1 MSLIFRLK
9 SKLNPSLLRLVTYLK
24 PHRGKIAMSLV
35 FMIGAGAASSLI
47 AMLLGK
53 LTDVGFYDQEAWIV
67 VAAPIALIFISVLHG
82 GSMFMSNYLLGKTS
96 QAVLVK
102 LRGEIFHKILHWPA
116 DTYQKNSTGNITSKF
131 IFEAN
136 VALSNASKSCIILV
150 RDSVQVVALTCV
162 LVWNNWMLAIVSF
175 IIAPMIFKLLR
186 YISKRMKMIM
196 ETCQA
201 SFASILER
209 VKEVYEGHRLIK
221 LSDTYALEMDRFKRI
236 NDGVSKMMIDMT
248 KVTSMGTPL
257 TQLIFMS
264 GVALVLAF
272 AMFQISQRVIT
283 MGDFVTFL
291 AALLLLMPP
300 LRNLAGVNSGFVVM
314 AVAAESIFATLDEA
328 DEADEG
334 KVDLTTCKG
343 DFVFEHVSMRYPNTK
358 RDAVHEFNLEVK
370 AGDCIAL
377 VGLSGSGKSTLVHMI
392 PRFWNPT
399 KGRILLDG
407 IDIRDLK
414 LESLRRHIAIVS
426 QDVMIFDDTIRNN
439 VLYGSPDATEAE
451 VWKALEDASLA
462 DFVRT
467 LPEGLDTVVG
477 EGGSR
482 LSGGQKQRLSI
493 ARAFLRNA
501 PILILDEATSA
512 LDSENEMKIKG
523 ALVSLMKGRTTF
535 MVAHRFSTIEHA
547 TKIVAMADG
556 VVKEMGTRAELL
568 EQNGLFAE
576 LLRLQSL
583 EKREGKTENNNEGK
597 TDGGSWHEVDGESG
611 S

>member
-248 KVTSMGTPL
+248 KVTSMGTLL

-597 TDGGSWHEVDGESG
+597 TDGGELA
-611 S
+611 

>member
-1 MSLIFRLK
+1 MSLITRLK

-24 PHRGKIAMSLV
+24 PHRGKIAMSIV

-82 GSMFMSNYLLGKTS
+82 GLMFMSNYLLGKTS

-597 TDGGSWHEVDGESG
+597 TDGGELA
-611 S
+611 

>member
-1 MSLIFRLK
+1 MSLITRLK

-24 PHRGKIAMSLV
+24 PHRGEIAMSIV

-102 LRGEIFHKILHWPA
+102 LRGEIFHKILRWPA
-116 DTYQKNSTGNITSKF
+116 ATYQKNSTGNITSKF

-162 LVWNNWMLAIVSF
+162 LVWNNWMLAIVSL

-186 YISKRMKMIM
+186 YISKRMKTIM

-201 SFASILER
+201 SFASVLER
-209 VKEVYEGHRLIK
+209 VKEVYEGHRLVK

-272 AMFQISQRVIT
+272 AMFQISQGVIT

-300 LRNLAGVNSGFVVM
+300 LRNLAGVNSGFVMM

-328 DEADEG
+328 DETDEG

-407 IDIRDLK
+407 IDIRDLR

-426 QDVMIFDDTIRNN
+426 QDVMLFDDTIRNN
-439 VLYGSPDATEAE
+439 VLYGSSDATEAE

-467 LPEGLDTVVG
+467 LPEGLDTLVG

-493 ARAFLRNA
+493 ARAFLRNT

-556 VVKEMGTRAELL
+556 VVKEMGTHAELL

-583 EKREGKTENNNEGK
+583 EKREDKTENNNKGK
-597 TDGGSWHEVDGESG
+597 TDGGELA
-611 S
+611 

>member
-1 MSLIFRLK
+1 MSLITRLK

-24 PHRGKIAMSLV
+24 PHRGKIAMSIV

-102 LRGEIFHKILHWPA
+102 LRGEIFHKILCWPA
-116 DTYQKNSTGNITSKF
+116 ATYQKNSTGNITSKF

-162 LVWNNWMLAIVSF
+162 LVWNNWMLAIVSL

-186 YISKRMKMIM
+186 YISKRMKTIM

-201 SFASILER
+201 SFASVLER
-209 VKEVYEGHRLIK
+209 VKEVYEGHRLVK

-272 AMFQISQRVIT
+272 AMFQISQGVIT
-283 MGDFVTFL
+283 MGNFVTFL

-300 LRNLAGVNSGFVVM
+300 LRNLAGVNSGFVMM

-328 DEADEG
+328 DETDEG

-414 LESLRRHIAIVS
+414 FESLRRHIAIVS

-597 TDGGSWHEVDGESG
+597 TDGGELA
-611 S
+611 

>member
-1 MSLIFRLK
+1 MSLITRLK

-24 PHRGKIAMSLV
+24 PHRGKIAMSIV

-102 LRGEIFHKILHWPA
+102 LRGEIFHKILRWPA
-116 DTYQKNSTGNITSKF
+116 ATYQKNSTGNITSKF

-162 LVWNNWMLAIVSF
+162 LVWNNWMLAIVSL
-175 IIAPMIFKLLR
+175 IIVPMIFKLLR
-186 YISKRMKMIM
+186 YISKRMKTIM

-201 SFASILER
+201 SFASVLER
-209 VKEVYEGHRLIK
+209 VKEVYEGHRLVK

-272 AMFQISQRVIT
+272 AMFQISQGVIT

-300 LRNLAGVNSGFVVM
+300 LRNLAGVNSGFVMM

-328 DEADEG
+328 DETDEG

-407 IDIRDLK
+407 IDIRDLS

-426 QDVMIFDDTIRNN
+426 QDVMLFDDTIRNN

-467 LPEGLDTVVG
+467 LPEGLDTLVG

-493 ARAFLRNA
+493 ARAFLRNI

-556 VVKEMGTRAELL
+556 VVKEMGARAELL

-583 EKREGKTENNNEGK
+583 EKREEKTENNNEGK
-597 TDGGSWHEVDGESG
+597 TDGGELA
-611 S
+611 

>member
-1 MSLIFRLK
+1 MSLITRLK

-24 PHRGKIAMSLV
+24 PHRGKIAMSIV

-102 LRGEIFHKILHWPA
+102 LRGEIFHKILRWPA
-116 DTYQKNSTGNITSKF
+116 ATYQKNSTGNITSKF

-162 LVWNNWMLAIVSF
+162 LVWNNWMLAIVSL

-186 YISKRMKMIM
+186 YISKRMKTIM

-201 SFASILER
+201 SFASVLER
-209 VKEVYEGHRLIK
+209 VKEVYEGHRLVK

-272 AMFQISQRVIT
+272 AMFQISQGVIT
-283 MGDFVTFL
+283 MGNFVTFL

-300 LRNLAGVNSGFVVM
+300 LRNLAGVNSGFVMM

-328 DEADEG
+328 DETDEG

-426 QDVMIFDDTIRNN
+426 QDVMIFVDTIRNN

-597 TDGGSWHEVDGESG
+597 TDGGELA
-611 S
+611 

>member
-1 MSLIFRLK
+1 MSLITRLK

-24 PHRGKIAMSLV
+24 PHRGKIAMSIV

-102 LRGEIFHKILHWPA
+102 LRGEIFHKILRWPA
-116 DTYQKNSTGNITSKF
+116 ATYQKNSTGNITSKF

-162 LVWNNWMLAIVSF
+162 LVWHNWMLAIVSL

-186 YISKRMKMIM
+186 YISKRMKTIM

-201 SFASILER
+201 SFASVLER
-209 VKEVYEGHRLIK
+209 VKEVYEGHRLVK

-272 AMFQISQRVIT
+272 AMFQISQGVIT

-300 LRNLAGVNSGFVVM
+300 LRNLAGVNSGFVMM

-328 DEADEG
+328 DETDEG

-399 KGRILLDG
+399 TGRILLDG
-407 IDIRDLK
+407 IDIRDLR

-426 QDVMIFDDTIRNN
+426 QDVMLFDDTIRNN

-467 LPEGLDTVVG
+467 LPEGLDTLVG

-493 ARAFLRNA
+493 ARAFLRNT

-556 VVKEMGTRAELL
+556 VVKEMGTHAELL

-583 EKREGKTENNNEGK
+583 EKREDKTENNNKGK
-597 TDGGSWHEVDGESG
+597 TDGGELA
-611 S
+611 

>member
-1 MSLIFRLK
+1 MSLITRLK

-24 PHRGKIAMSLV
+24 PHRGKIAMSIV

-102 LRGEIFHKILHWPA
+102 LRGEIFHKILRWPA
-116 DTYQKNSTGNITSKF
+116 ATYQKNSTGNITSKF

-162 LVWNNWMLAIVSF
+162 LVWNNWMLAIVSL

-186 YISKRMKMIM
+186 YISKRMKTIM

-201 SFASILER
+201 SFASVLER
-209 VKEVYEGHRLIK
+209 VKEVYEGHRLVK

-236 NDGVSKMMIDMT
+236 NNGVSKMMIDMT

-272 AMFQISQRVIT
+272 AMFQISQGVIT

-300 LRNLAGVNSGFVVM
+300 LRNLAGVNSGFVMM

-328 DEADEG
+328 DETDEG

-407 IDIRDLK
+407 IDIRDLS

-426 QDVMIFDDTIRNN
+426 QDVMLFDDTIRNN

-467 LPEGLDTVVG
+467 LPEGLDTLVG

-493 ARAFLRNA
+493 ARAFLRNT

-556 VVKEMGTRAELL
+556 VVKEMGARAELL

-583 EKREGKTENNNEGK
+583 EKREEKTENNNEGK
-597 TDGGSWHEVDGESG
+597 TDGGELA
-611 S
+611 

>member
-1 MSLIFRLK
+1 MSLITRLK

-24 PHRGKIAMSLV
+24 PHRGEIAMSIV

-102 LRGEIFHKILHWPA
+102 LRGEIFHKILRWPA
-116 DTYQKNSTGNITSKF
+116 ATYQKNSTGNITSKF

-162 LVWNNWMLAIVSF
+162 LVWNNWMLAIVSL
-175 IIAPMIFKLLR
+175 IIVPMIFKLLR
-186 YISKRMKMIM
+186 YISKRMKTIM

-201 SFASILER
+201 SFASVLER
-209 VKEVYEGHRLIK
+209 VKEVYEGHRLVK

-272 AMFQISQRVIT
+272 AMFQISQGVIT

-300 LRNLAGVNSGFVVM
+300 LRNLAGVNSGFVMM

-328 DEADEG
+328 DETDEG

-407 IDIRDLK
+407 IDIRDLR

-426 QDVMIFDDTIRNN
+426 QDVMLFDDTIRNN
-439 VLYGSPDATEAE
+439 VLYGSSDATEAE

-467 LPEGLDTVVG
+467 LPEGLDTLVG

-493 ARAFLRNA
+493 ARAFLRNT

-556 VVKEMGTRAELL
+556 VVKEMGTHAELL

-583 EKREGKTENNNEGK
+583 EKREDKTENNNKGK
-597 TDGGSWHEVDGESG
+597 TDGGELA
-611 S
+611 

>member
-1 MSLIFRLK
+1 MSIITRLK

-24 PHRGKIAMSLV
+24 PHRGKIAMSIV

-102 LRGEIFHKILHWPA
+102 LRGEIFHKILRWPA
-116 DTYQKNSTGNITSKF
+116 ATYQKNSTGNITSKF

-162 LVWNNWMLAIVSF
+162 LVWNNWMLAIVSL

-186 YISKRMKMIM
+186 YISKRMKTIM

-201 SFASILER
+201 SFASVLER
-209 VKEVYEGHRLIK
+209 VKEVYEGHRLVK

-272 AMFQISQRVIT
+272 AMFQISQGVIT

-300 LRNLAGVNSGFVVM
+300 LRNLAGVNSGFVMM

-328 DEADEG
+328 DETDEG

-407 IDIRDLK
+407 IDIRDLS

-426 QDVMIFDDTIRNN
+426 QDVMLFDDTIRNN

-467 LPEGLDTVVG
+467 LPEGLDTLVG

-493 ARAFLRNA
+493 ARAFLRNT

-556 VVKEMGTRAELL
+556 VVKEMGARAELL

-583 EKREGKTENNNEGK
+583 EKREEKTENNNEGK
-597 TDGGSWHEVDGESG
+597 TDGGELA
-611 S
+611 

>member
-272 AMFQISQRVIT
+272 AMVQISQRVIT

-597 TDGGSWHEVDGESG
+597 TDGGELA
-611 S
+611 

>member
-1 MSLIFRLK
+1 MSLITRLK

-24 PHRGKIAMSLV
+24 PHRGKIAMSIV

-102 LRGEIFHKILHWPA
+102 LRGEIFHKILRWPA
-116 DTYQKNSTGNITSKF
+116 ATYQKNSTGNITSKF

-162 LVWNNWMLAIVSF
+162 LVWNNWMLAIVSL

-186 YISKRMKMIM
+186 YISKRMKTIM

-201 SFASILER
+201 SFASVLER
-209 VKEVYEGHRLIK
+209 VKEVYEGHRLVK

-272 AMFQISQRVIT
+272 AMFQISQGVIT

-300 LRNLAGVNSGFVVM
+300 LRNLAGVNSGFVMM

-328 DEADEG
+328 DETDEG

-407 IDIRDLK
+407 IDIRDLR

-426 QDVMIFDDTIRNN
+426 QDVMLFDDTIRNN

-467 LPEGLDTVVG
+467 LPEGLDTLVG

-493 ARAFLRNA
+493 ARAFLRNT

-556 VVKEMGTRAELL
+556 VVKEMGTHAELL

-583 EKREGKTENNNEGK
+583 EKREEKTENNNESK
-597 TDGGSWHEVDGESG
+597 TDGGELA
-611 S
+611 

>member
-1 MSLIFRLK
+1 MSLITRLK

-24 PHRGKIAMSLV
+24 PHRGKIAMSIV

-102 LRGEIFHKILHWPA
+102 LRGEIFHKILRWPA
-116 DTYQKNSTGNITSKF
+116 ATYQKNSTGNITSKF

-162 LVWNNWMLAIVSF
+162 LVWNNWMLAIVSL

-186 YISKRMKMIM
+186 YISKRMKTIM

-201 SFASILER
+201 SFASVLER
-209 VKEVYEGHRLIK
+209 VKEVYEGHRLVK

-272 AMFQISQRVIT
+272 AMFQISQGVIT
-283 MGDFVTFL
+283 MGNFVTFL

-300 LRNLAGVNSGFVVM
+300 LRNLAGVNSGFVMM

-328 DEADEG
+328 DETDEG

-439 VLYGSPDATEAE
+439 VLYGSPAATEAE

-597 TDGGSWHEVDGESG
+597 TDGGELA
-611 S
+611 

>member
-1 MSLIFRLK
+1 MSLITRLK

-24 PHRGKIAMSLV
+24 PHRGKIAMSIV

-102 LRGEIFHKILHWPA
+102 LRGEIFHKILRWPA
-116 DTYQKNSTGNITSKF
+116 ATYQKNSTGNITSKF

-162 LVWNNWMLAIVSF
+162 LVWNNWMLAIVSL

-186 YISKRMKMIM
+186 YISKRMKTIM

-201 SFASILER
+201 SFASVLER
-209 VKEVYEGHRLIK
+209 VKEVYEGHRLVK

-272 AMFQISQRVIT
+272 AMFQISQGVIT

-300 LRNLAGVNSGFVVM
+300 LRNLAGVNSGFVMM

-328 DEADEG
+328 DETDEG

-407 IDIRDLK
+407 IDIRDLS

-426 QDVMIFDDTIRNN
+426 QDVMLFDDTIRNN

-467 LPEGLDTVVG
+467 LPEGLDTLVG

-493 ARAFLRNA
+493 ARAFLRNT

-556 VVKEMGTRAELL
+556 VVKEMGARAELL

-583 EKREGKTENNNEGK
+583 EKREEKTENNNEDK
-597 TDGGSWHEVDGESG
+597 TDGGELA
-611 S
+611 

>member
-1 MSLIFRLK
+1 MSLITRLK

-24 PHRGKIAMSLV
+24 PHRGEIAMSIV

-102 LRGEIFHKILHWPA
+102 LRGEIFHKILRWPA
-116 DTYQKNSTGNITSKF
+116 ATYQKNSTGNITSKF

-162 LVWNNWMLAIVSF
+162 LVWNNWMLAIVSL
-175 IIAPMIFKLLR
+175 IIVPMIFKLLR
-186 YISKRMKMIM
+186 YISKRMKTIM

-201 SFASILER
+201 SFASVLER
-209 VKEVYEGHRLIK
+209 VKEVYEGHRLVK

-272 AMFQISQRVIT
+272 AMFQISQGVIT

-300 LRNLAGVNSGFVVM
+300 LRNLAGVNSGFVMM

-328 DEADEG
+328 DETDEG

-407 IDIRDLK
+407 IDIRDLS

-426 QDVMIFDDTIRNN
+426 QDVMLFDDTIRNN

-467 LPEGLDTVVG
+467 LPEGLDTLVG

-493 ARAFLRNA
+493 ARAFLRNT

-556 VVKEMGTRAELL
+556 VVKEMGTHAELL

-583 EKREGKTENNNEGK
+583 EKREDKTENNNKGK
-597 TDGGSWHEVDGESG
+597 TDGGELA
-611 S
+611 

>member
-1 MSLIFRLK
+1 MSLITRLK

-24 PHRGKIAMSLV
+24 PHRGKIAMSIV

-102 LRGEIFHKILHWPA
+102 LRGEIFHKILRWPA
-116 DTYQKNSTGNITSKF
+116 ATYQKNSTGNITSKF

-162 LVWNNWMLAIVSF
+162 LVWHNWMLAIVSL

-186 YISKRMKMIM
+186 YISKRMKTIM

-201 SFASILER
+201 SFASVLER
-209 VKEVYEGHRLIK
+209 VKEVYEGHRLVK

-272 AMFQISQRVIT
+272 AMFQISQGVIT

-300 LRNLAGVNSGFVVM
+300 LRNLAGVNSGFVMM

-328 DEADEG
+328 DETDEG

-407 IDIRDLK
+407 IDIRDLR

-426 QDVMIFDDTIRNN
+426 QDVMLFDDTIRNN

-467 LPEGLDTVVG
+467 LPEGLDTLVG

-493 ARAFLRNA
+493 ARAFLRNT

-556 VVKEMGTRAELL
+556 VVKEMGTHAELL

-583 EKREGKTENNNEGK
+583 EKREDKTENNNKGK
-597 TDGGSWHEVDGESG
+597 TDGGELA
-611 S
+611 

>member
-1 MSLIFRLK
+1 MSLITRLK

-24 PHRGKIAMSLV
+24 PHRGKIAMSIV

-102 LRGEIFHKILHWPA
+102 LRGEIFHKILRWPA
-116 DTYQKNSTGNITSKF
+116 ATYQKNSTGNITSKF

-162 LVWNNWMLAIVSF
+162 LVWNNWMLAIVSL

-186 YISKRMKMIM
+186 YISKRMKTIM

-201 SFASILER
+201 SFASVLER
-209 VKEVYEGHRLIK
+209 VKEVYEGHRLVK

-272 AMFQISQRVIT
+272 AMFQISQGVIT

-300 LRNLAGVNSGFVVM
+300 LRNLAGVNSGFVMM

-328 DEADEG
+328 DETDEG

-407 IDIRDLK
+407 IDIRDLS

-426 QDVMIFDDTIRNN
+426 QDVMLFDDTIRNN

-467 LPEGLDTVVG
+467 LPEGLDTLVG

-493 ARAFLRNA
+493 ARAFLRNT

-523 ALVSLMKGRTTF
+523 ALVSLMKGRTTI

-556 VVKEMGTRAELL
+556 VVKEMGARAELL

-583 EKREGKTENNNEGK
+583 EKREEKTENNNEGK
-597 TDGGSWHEVDGESG
+597 TDGGELA
-611 S
+611 

>member
-102 LRGEIFHKILHWPA
+102 LRGEIFHKILHWSA

-597 TDGGSWHEVDGESG
+597 TDGGELA
-611 S
+611 

>member
-1 MSLIFRLK
+1 MSLITRLK

-24 PHRGKIAMSLV
+24 PHRGKIAMSIV

-102 LRGEIFHKILHWPA
+102 LRGEIFHKILRWPA
-116 DTYQKNSTGNITSKF
+116 ATYQKNSTGNITSKF

-162 LVWNNWMLAIVSF
+162 LVWNNWMLAIVSL
-175 IIAPMIFKLLR
+175 IIAPMIFKSLR
-186 YISKRMKMIM
+186 YISKRMKTIM

-201 SFASILER
+201 SFASVLER
-209 VKEVYEGHRLIK
+209 VKEVYEGHRLVK

-272 AMFQISQRVIT
+272 AMFQISQGVIT

-300 LRNLAGVNSGFVVM
+300 LRNLAGVNSGFVMM

-328 DEADEG
+328 DETDEG

-407 IDIRDLK
+407 IDIRDLS

-426 QDVMIFDDTIRNN
+426 QDVMLFDDTIRNN

-467 LPEGLDTVVG
+467 LPEGLDTLVG

-493 ARAFLRNA
+493 ARAFLRNT

-556 VVKEMGTRAELL
+556 VVKEMGARAELL

-583 EKREGKTENNNEGK
+583 EKREEKTENNNEGK
-597 TDGGSWHEVDGESG
+597 TDGGELA
-611 S
+611 

>member
-1 MSLIFRLK
+1 MSLITRLK

-24 PHRGKIAMSLV
+24 PHRGKIAMSIV

-102 LRGEIFHKILHWPA
+102 LRGEIFHKILRWPA
-116 DTYQKNSTGNITSKF
+116 ATYQKNSTGNITSKF

-162 LVWNNWMLAIVSF
+162 LVWNNWMLAIVSL

-186 YISKRMKMIM
+186 YISKRMKTIM

-201 SFASILER
+201 SFASVLER
-209 VKEVYEGHRLIK
+209 VKEVYEGHRLVK

-272 AMFQISQRVIT
+272 AMFQISQGVIT

-300 LRNLAGVNSGFVVM
+300 LRNLAGVNSGFVMM

-328 DEADEG
+328 DETDEG

-407 IDIRDLK
+407 IDIRDLS

-426 QDVMIFDDTIRNN
+426 QDVMLFDDTIRNN

-467 LPEGLDTVVG
+467 LPEGLDTLVG

-493 ARAFLRNA
+493 ARAFLRNT

-512 LDSENEMKIKG
+512 RDSENEMKIKG

-556 VVKEMGTRAELL
+556 VVKEMGTHAELL

-583 EKREGKTENNNEGK
+583 EKREEKTENNNEGK
-597 TDGGSWHEVDGESG
+597 TDGGELA
-611 S
+611 

>member
-512 LDSENEMKIKG
+512 LDSENERKIKG

-535 MVAHRFSTIEHA
+535 MVSYRFSTIEHA
-547 TKIVAMADG
+547 TKILAMADV

-597 TDGGSWHEVDGESG
+597 TDGGELA
-611 S
+611 

>member
-1 MSLIFRLK
+1 MSLITRLK

-24 PHRGKIAMSLV
+24 PHRGKIAMSIV

-597 TDGGSWHEVDGESG
+597 TDGGELA
-611 S
+611 